1 MLFLLCII
9 FSSLFFGCSHRK
21 EILQQP
27 TFQKISLQE
36 NSPPSLPDKENIHEL
51 VVFIHGTILG
61 LPSLVL
67 QNLNFRF
74 KDPYLYQPINE
85 IGLHGVSLSNKKNIG
100 TVLAAHNYQRLHEK
114 IHGNDRTFHFYTF
127 GWTGNLSAEGRKSAS
142 YDLYKELVTVRDNIL
157 KEKNSRVEITLH
169 GHSHGGNVIAYL
181 KDAEEEFHQKL
192 QIYQVGLWGTPIQTE
207 TALHFEDPIFTK
219 VYHCYSEKDRV
230 MTLDILSTK
239 KHRSYRRFDK
249 IFKTSPKIAQI
260 KLMVEMMHPTHAELW
275 FLGCI
280 NRFLYRKEFALYPF
294 PCLHLAPAI
303 FHATDALHFENKNI
317 ILNINNQQNG
327 YLLQI
332 ALLKKPEK
340 TDLPLFS
347 DSFKYDLLH
356 KEPLQS
362 LAKYFISYS

>member
-1 MLFLLCII
+1 
-9 FSSLFFGCSHRK
+9 
-21 EILQQP
+21 
-27 TFQKISLQE
+27 
-36 NSPPSLPDKENIHEL
+36 
-51 VVFIHGTILG
+51 
-61 LPSLVL
+61 
-67 QNLNFRF
+67 
-74 KDPYLYQPINE
+74 
-85 IGLHGVSLSNKKNIG
+85 
-100 TVLAAHNYQRLHEK
+100 
-114 IHGNDRTFHFYTF
+114 
-127 GWTGNLSAEGRKSAS
+127 
-142 YDLYKELVTVRDNIL
+142 
-157 KEKNSRVEITLH
+157 
-169 GHSHGGNVIAYL
+169 
-181 KDAEEEFHQKL
+181 
-192 QIYQVGLWGTPIQTE
+192 
-207 TALHFEDPIFTK
+207 
-219 VYHCYSEKDRV
+219 